1 MKMKFIGNLIWFVF
15 GGCISGLLWVLNGL
29 LWCVTI
35 VGIPVGKQCFKF
47 AKLSFSPFG
56 KEIEYGDSA
65 FSFLVNMIWIFLSG
79 WEMAVTNF
87 MIGIFFC
94 ITIIGIPF
102 GKQFFKLAKLSL
114 FPLGAKIVPSK

>member
-1 MKMKFIGNLIWFVF
+1 MKMKFLGNLIWFVF
-15 GGCISGLLWVLNGL
+15 GGFISGLLWVLNGV
-29 LWCVTI
+29 LWCITI

-47 AKLSFSPFG
+47 AKLSCCPFG
-56 KEIEYGDSA
+56 KDIVYGDST
-65 FSFLVNMIWIFLSG
+65 FSFLVNMIWIFISG

-114 FPLGAKIVPSK
+114 FPLGAKIVTTK